1 MTLTNVSPG
10 RWYDF
15 MACSHD
21 EQLLI
26 VETFRGLDWT
36 TKPDTMKNVLEILG
50 IIGTIAGVVSGV
62 AGAAGA
68 IAALK
73 TL

>member
-1 MTLTNVSPG
+1 VTLTNVSPG

-36 TKPDTMKNVLEILG
+36 KKPDTMKSVLEVLG
-50 IIGTIAGVVSGV
+50 TIGMIAGVVSGV